1 MYYDPVVLVKLND
14 KKFAVW
20 NETTYVE
27 MKDNML
33 L

>member
-20 NETTYVE
+20 NEKTFVE
-27 MKDNML
+27 MKE
-33 L
+33 